1 MDLLQQTKG
10 LNLGGTSLPLAKLS
24 NGESSLNNLNKKG
37 SSMVLTTT
45 RLLFDLFICQSFK
58 SMFIPLF
65 KFTIPTAFSDR
76 EPEKST
82 FLQVCISL
90 YKR

>member
-10 LNLGGTSLPLAKLS
+10 LNLSGTSLPLAKLS

-37 SSMVLTTT
+37 SSTVLTTIK
-45 RLLFDLFICQSFK
+45 LLFDSFICQSFK

-65 KFTIPTAFSDR
+65 KFTIPIAFGNR
-76 EPEKST
+76 ELKKSI
-82 FLQVCISL
+82 FLQASHM
-90 YKR
+90 

>member
-24 NGESSLNNLNKKG
+24 NGESSLKNLNKKG
-37 SSMVLTTT
+37 SLTVLTTT
-45 RLLFDLFICQSFK
+45 KLLFDLFICQSFK

-65 KFTIPTAFSDR
+65 KFTIPIAFDDR
-76 EPEKST
+76 KLEKS
-82 FLQVCISL
+82 ISL
-90 YKR
+90 QASHM